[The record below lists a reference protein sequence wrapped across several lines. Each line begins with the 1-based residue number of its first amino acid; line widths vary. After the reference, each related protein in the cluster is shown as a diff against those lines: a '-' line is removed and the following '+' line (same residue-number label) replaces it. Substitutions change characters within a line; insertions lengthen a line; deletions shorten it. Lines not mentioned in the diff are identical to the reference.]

1 MLRIEGDRRRHPR
14 VEVTQPCKICDPRS
28 GRYLAGTTRDVSSH
42 GLLIE
47 LPRLI
52 DLKPGERLHV
62 GVAMKRRQGL
72 LLAKEMIEAKVVRS
86 LPTMNDHTLLAV
98 QFENPVAL
106 AAESALE
113 SLPLAA

>member
-28 GRYLAGTTRDVSSH
+28 GRYIAGTTRDLSSH
-42 GLLIE
+42 GLLID

-52 DLKPGERLHV
+52 DLKPGDRLHV

-72 LLAKEMIEAKVVRS
+72 LLAKEMIEAKVVRAM
-86 LPTMNDHTLLAV
+86 PTIDDHTLLAV
-98 QFENPVAL
+98 QFEHPVTL
-106 AAESALE
+106 AAEIAME
-113 SLPLAA
+113 SLKLAA